1 MLIVQPPPARGGLG
15 VNHNRKE
22 IIMPEIKSR
31 EAMPI
36 PGVEYSEIRIPD
48 EHYLGTG
55 EFTTVLEPKAL
66 SRINPIISNVMNEPY
81 FLLIVNINL
90 GIDEVTAL
98 LGKMHDE
105 PPISRKVFAIPK
117 DIRIEEAMD
126 FTVSFR
132 EWEITGMKLN
142 GDNLPAA
149 E

>member
-1 MLIVQPPPARGGLG
+1 
-15 VNHNRKE
+15 
-22 IIMPEIKSR
+22 MPEIKSR
-31 EAMPI
+31 EAKPI

-55 EFTTVLEPKAL
+55 EFTTVIEPKAM

-90 GIDEVTAL
+90 GIDQVTAL
-98 LGKMHDE
+98 LGKMYDE

-117 DIRIEEAMD
+117 DIRIDDTND

-132 EWEITGMKLN
+132 EWEITGMRLN
-142 GDNLPAA
+142 GDSLPVV